1 MNFSNTDDKFA
12 MFSVKFK
19 NINTDKKESK
29 TKVTFG
35 FTLKKLKNTAKSRKT
50 T

>member
-19 NINTDKKESK
+19 NINTAKSEKN
-29 TKVTFG
+29 
-35 FTLKKLKNTAKSRKT
+35 LKLKQD
-50 T
+50 